1 VSEDGVMPVSSK
13 LIFQFPSKLRADMKA
28 PREAFHAEVLQR
40 IVAEIPKELTS
51 HPVSEIGRLVA
62 A

>member
-1 VSEDGVMPVSSK
+1 VSEDGVTPFPLKIDFSVSVEAS
-13 LIFQFPSKLRADMKA
+13 RRHDAT
-28 PREAFHAEVLQR
+28 REGFDAEILQR

-51 HPVSEIGRLVA
+51 HPVLEIERLIA